1 MKTVQTDTFF
11 TDKLCADLESNKGL
25 KECEEEYLVMPQP
38 EALVAK
44 PAWNN
49 VGLMRGELLVRERN
63 EIMM

>member
-11 TDKLCADLESNKGL
+11 TDKLCADLESNRGL

-44 PAWNN
+44 PA
-49 VGLMRGELLVRERN
+49 
-63 EIMM
+63 